1 MKVFYSCIVI
11 ITVVFS
17 SWFNVA
23 SAQSVVTDAKLL
35 AVVRA
40 ALSKPT
46 GDITA
51 ADMAT
56 LQTLSAE
63 YQDDGTD
70 RISDLTGLE
79 HATNLL
85 SLNLQNN
92 QISNISALSTLTR
105 LILLNIHDNQ
115 ISDISALSGLTSL
128 TSLNLRNNRISNISA
143 LSGLTSLSWLFLYNN
158 QLSDISALST
168 LTGLTFLSLGNNQI
182 SDISALSGM
191 TSLEQLELQ
200 DNQIS
205 DISALSGKP
214 SLRWLRLDNNRLSDI
229 SALSGLTSL
238 TLLHLGTN
246 QISDISALS
255 GLTSLTWL
263 RLDNNRLSDIRVLS
277 GLTSLRTLNL
287 ANNQLIDIR
296 VLSGLTSLRWLS
308 LGNNQL
314 IDIRVLSGLTSLTTL
329 HLGNNQLI
337 DIRALSG
344 LTSLTELRLDN
355 NQIIDFSA
363 LSGLTSLTVL
373 WLHNNRIID
382 ISALSGLKSLMKLYL
397 DNNQIIDI
405 RALSAL
411 TSLTELHLGNNQ
423 IIDFSALS
431 ALTSLTWLRTE
442 GNPIPVQASAVVQRV
457 RNPSPVAQDRVLFNE
472 LHNAH
477 DDNLDWLELKNISE
491 EPVTLTDWE
500 ISLVT
505 GQSDVD
511 VVHFPEYELPA
522 GGILLIT
529 NTDPSQTRLAKG
541 QNIASSDSKA
551 GGASSQYVVA
561 PKLKLPNSPY
571 LLLLRSATD
580 KNGKP
585 EAFEDVAGNYFR
597 NTLEYETQVWPL
609 QETERPRAPA
619 SLTRGKAWQRVDVEH
634 RGYLAEAWGASGYQS
649 GLGYKPKAP
658 ARFALGTPGYPNGAI
673 VQQGVDGQ
681 ISVSEVMFTSKG
693 GLRSLPQWIE
703 LYNNSDTEVVNLA
716 GWQLEVESR
725 DAATDVHR
733 HGAFRFEALDVL
745 PNQTVLLV
753 TWNGRHSVHLPEHR
767 VYRLHT
773 RHEAALQL
781 GAHRNGLL
789 SAGGFSLS
797 LSDTEGTLID
807 VVGNLDGDSSTQ
819 DAPAWALPA
828 GETSDGHRTSLRRK
842 YEAGTRTP
850 LDGKM
855 AASWV
860 RSADAKA
867 LSVTTHWGHPSDI
880 GNPGYRSGGPLPVAL
895 SGFRAARTE
904 SGVVIKWTTESALN
918 NAGFNILRSETKAGP
933 FFAINPVLIGGAGTS
948 GDRHHYTWKDTSA
961 TPAVTYYYQL
971 EEVSY
976 AGERQRL
983 HITRLKGEL
992 SAKGKALQPW
1002 GALKQQ
1008 QE

>member
-23 SAQSVVTDAKLL
+23 SAQSVVTDANLL
-35 AVVRA
+35 AVVRTR
-40 ALSKPT
+40 LSKPT

-56 LQTLSAE
+56 LTDLFAR
-63 YQDDGTD
+63 YQN
-70 RISDLTGLE
+70 ISDLTGLE
-79 HATNLL
+79 HATNLRSV
-85 SLNLQNN
+85 SL
-92 QISNISALSTLTR
+92 
-105 LILLNIHDNQ
+105 DYNQ

-128 TSLNLRNNRISNISA
+128 TRLTISNNRISDISALSGLTSLTTLYFRNNQISDISALSGLTSLTTLYLGGNQISDISTLSRLTSLTHLGLGGNQISDISTLSGLTSLTNLYLGNNRISNISA
-143 LSGLTSLSWLFLYNN
+143 LSGLTSLTDLY
-158 QLSDISALST
+158 LDR
-168 LTGLTFLSLGNNQI
+168 NQI
-182 SDISALSGM
+182 SDISVLSRL
-191 TSLEQLELQ
+191 TSLSQLYLG
-200 DNQIS
+200 D
-205 DISALSGKP
+205 
-214 SLRWLRLDNNRLSDI
+214 NRLSDI

-238 TLLHLGTN
+238 WSLQIHQNQLSDIRALTRLTSLVWLYLDNNRISDISTLSELQRLTSLRLDYN
-246 QISDISALS
+246 RISDISALSKLTSLTTLSLSGNQIRDISALSGLTRLTWLQLSINQIRDISPLS

-263 RLDNNRLSDIRVLS
+263 GLYNNQISDIS
-277 GLTSLRTLNL
+277 P
-287 ANNQLIDIR
+287 
-296 VLSGLTSLRWLS
+296 
-308 LGNNQL
+308 
-314 IDIRVLSGLTSLTTL
+314 LSGLTSLT
-329 HLGNNQLI
+329 GEQL
-337 DIRALSG
+337 
-344 LTSLTELRLDN
+344 
-355 NQIIDFSA
+355 
-363 LSGLTSLTVL
+363 
-373 WLHNNRIID
+373 D
-382 ISALSGLKSLMKLYL
+382 ISALPAS
-397 DNNQIIDI
+397 
-405 RALSAL
+405 
-411 TSLTELHLGNNQ
+411 TSLPELPPESPPTELPPESPPTELPPESNPLQ
-423 IIDFSALS
+423 V
-431 ALTSLTWLRTE
+431 E
-442 GNPIPVQASAVVQRV
+442 GNPLQASAVEQRV

-529 NTDPSQTRLAKG
+529 NTDPSQTGLAKG
-541 QNIASSDSKA
+541 QNIASSNSKA
-551 GGASSQYVVA
+551 GGASSQYVVS

-619 SLTRGKAWQRVDVEH
+619 SLTRGEAWQRVDVEH

-693 GLRSLPQWIE
+693 GLHSLPQWIE

-733 HGAFRFEALDVL
+733 HGAFNFEALDVL

-753 TWNGRHSVHLPEHR
+753 TWNGRNSVHLPEHR

-789 SAGGFSLS
+789 SAAGFSLS

-807 VVGNLDGDSSTQ
+807 VVGNLDGDSSTR
-819 DAPAWALPA
+819 DAPVWALPA

-860 RSADAKA
+860 RSAEAKA

-948 GDRHHYTWKDTSA
+948 GERHHYTWKDTSA

-983 HITRLKGEL
+983 RITRLKGEL
-992 SAKGKALQPW
+992 SAKGKAFLPW